1 MAGKKI
7 EKKCPS
13 CEQLFVT
20 RWDRQVCCTRTCARR
35 LQAKVHG
42 PGGWKGGVNRI
53 NTGYLKQIAKGHPYA
68 DKNGYVL
75 QHRLVM
81 EGVIGR
87 HLTPGERVHHK
98 NGKRDDNRPE
108 NLELWV
114 GAASKDPHGVRLVDK
129 VLDMIDSLTAAERER
144 VLCRLQEKAQEC
156 RTNE

>member
-20 RWDRQVCCTRTCARR
+20 RWDRQVCCSRSCART

-53 NTGYLKQIAKGHPYA
+53 NTGYLKQIAKGHPNA

-81 EGVIGR
+81 EAVIGR
-87 HLTPGERVHHK
+87 YLKPSERVHHK

-108 NLELWV
+108 NLELWTGV
-114 GAASKDPHGVRLVDK
+114 DGSAKDPHGVRVVDK
-129 VLDMIDSLTAAERER
+129 VLDMIESLSKAERDR
-144 VLCRLQEKAQEC
+144 VLRKLEEMS
-156 RTNE
+156 